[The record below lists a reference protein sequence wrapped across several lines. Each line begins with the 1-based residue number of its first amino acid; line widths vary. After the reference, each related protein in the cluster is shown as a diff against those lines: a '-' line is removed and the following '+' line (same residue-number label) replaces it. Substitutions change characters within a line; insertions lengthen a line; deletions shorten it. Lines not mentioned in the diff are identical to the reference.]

1 MPSPVDV
8 DYGEG
13 AYALRTQRHVHVLNP
28 PSSRRSINAA
38 MLNQE
43 TIQETIN
50 EAILDKGVF
59 DEMAFAQV
67 SR

>member
-1 MPSPVDV
+1 MR
-8 DYGEG
+8 
-13 AYALRTQRHVHVLNP
+13 YARNAMSMYLTP

-38 MLNQE
+38 MLSQE

>member
-13 AYALRTQRHVHVLNP
+13 AYALRMQRHPHALKTP
-28 PSSRRSINAA
+28 HHQDAA
-38 MLNQE
+38 TLS
-43 TIQETIN
+43 QETIN

-59 DEMAFAQV
+59 DEMAFVQV
-67 SR
+67 SW